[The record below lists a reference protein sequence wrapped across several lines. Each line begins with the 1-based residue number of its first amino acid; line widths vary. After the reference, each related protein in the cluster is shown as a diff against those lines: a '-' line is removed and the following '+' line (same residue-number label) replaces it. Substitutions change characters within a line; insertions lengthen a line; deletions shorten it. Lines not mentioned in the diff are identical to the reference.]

1 MSKTVLAVTSGVATA
16 LGASLCCV
24 GPVLAAV
31 AGIGG
36 AGLASRFEPL
46 RPYLLAATVLLF
58 VVAGF
63 ALHRPESDA
72 TCRRSGACGPAK
84 RRRERAVFWLAA
96 GVAVIV
102 AAFPEWSMLLV

>member
-16 LGASLCCV
+16 FGASLCCV
-24 GPVLAAV
+24 GPVVAAF

-46 RPYLLAATVLLF
+46 RPYLLATSVLLF
-58 VVAGF
+58 VIVGF
-63 ALHRPESDA
+63 VLYRPQSDA

-84 RRRERAVFWLAA
+84 RRRERAVFWLAVGMA
-96 GVAVIV
+96 AIV
-102 AAFPEWSMLLV
+102 ATFPAWSVLLV